1 MASGTHLNFGR
12 VARAVLIFLCGCIS
26 CGMTLPLS
34 AADAETPEIALIA
47 KFATYYGDSS
57 ENRKHNIALAAS
69 AIDGVLLPPEE
80 EFSFNDTVG
89 ARTEERGYKAAF
101 VINDG
106 AFVEGVG
113 GGVCQVSGTLYNCAL
128 LADLAVTCVHPH
140 SLPVSYVAPSF
151 DAMVSSW
158 SDLRFVNTLSAP
170 VTLKMTADGQYLRAE
185 IYGVKG
191 EFSVRRRS
199 ETLGEIPFE
208 TERLTDTSL
217 APGEERVE
225 AVGKNGLRSEGWLE
239 YFRDGAL
246 VRTLRIR
253 RDTYLP
259 QKRIVCEGV
268 KPRISERRAQ
278 RRSE

>member
-69 AIDGVLLPPEE
+69 AIDGILLPPEE

-225 AVGKNGLRSEGWLE
+225 AAGKNGLRSEGWLE

>member
-1 MASGTHLNFGR
+1 
-12 VARAVLIFLCGCIS
+12 
-26 CGMTLPLS
+26 MTLPLS

-151 DAMVSSW
+151 DAMVSGKNA
-158 SDLRFVNTLSAP
+158 DLRFVNGTGAP
-170 VTLKMTADGQYLRAE
+170 VYMTCRVARGEICVSLYGKKSAFSYRRESVVTGTLPPPEPRYASAGAALRAPRE
-185 IYGVKG
+185 GLTSCGYL
-191 EFSVRRRS
+191 VRY
-199 ETLGEIPFE
+199 
-208 TERLTDTSL
+208 
-217 APGEERVE
+217 
-225 AVGKNGLRSEGWLE
+225 KNGVPVEKK
-239 YFRDGAL
+239 
-246 VRTLRIR
+246 RIR
-253 RDTYLP
+253 SDRYAPVRGVLP
-259 QKRIVCEGV
+259 LPHPSDGPVQN
-268 KPRISERRAQ
+268 SA
-278 RRSE
+278 

>member
-69 AIDGVLLPPEE
+69 AIDGALLPPEE

-225 AVGKNGLRSEGWLE
+225 AAGKNGLRSEGWLE

-259 QKRIVCEGV
+259 QKRIVFTNVVAGELFPHTPLRG
-268 KPRISERRAQ
+268 I
-278 RRSE
+278 

>member
-225 AVGKNGLRSEGWLE
+225 AAGKNGLRSEGWLE

-268 KPRISERRAQ
+268 KLRISERRAQ

>member
-12 VARAVLIFLCGCIS
+12 IARAVLIFLCGCIS

-225 AVGKNGLRSEGWLE
+225 AAGKNGLRSEGWLE

-259 QKRIVCEGV
+259 QKRIVFTNVVAGELFPHTPLRG
-268 KPRISERRAQ
+268 I
-278 RRSE
+278 